1 MLQLRLRIRDMHD
14 VTIGPF
20 AITFTREGVEFLTED
35 QDVATRLS
43 YTECYELFRALYM
56 RRDTIYKYTHRE
68 HQAELQKSDG
78 QVTYTKN
85 RESFA
90 VASWET
96 EREPERDPRT

>member
-1 MLQLRLRIRDMHD
+1 MHD

-20 AITFTREGVEFLTED
+20 AITFTREAVEFRTKD
-35 QDVATRLS
+35 QDDATLLS
-43 YTECYELFRALYM
+43 YTECYELFRALYL

-68 HQAELQKSDG
+68 NQTEPQKSDG

-85 RESFA
+85 QESFA

-96 EREPERDPRT
+96 EIES